1 MKFERLG
8 LERFGHFESLDLDLR
23 GPSGLVVI
31 YGPNEAG
38 KSTLLSAIHG
48 LLFGIDERSPY
59 GFRFPYQAMA
69 IRATLL
75 DSAGQRIE
83 LVRRKKRKDALLGNL
98 RTDAGEVTLD
108 EPRFRRYFGALTEDL
123 YKAVFGFTHTDL
135 QQGADVLKV
144 AGLGELLGGGALGGG
159 AELVRRVLGELRDEG
174 DALFKG
180 RGKNPPINRNLALL
194 RDARTS
200 LREATYQQ
208 PQYLA
213 LTQALRDA
221 RETLATADTGLARL
235 RLRDA
240 RVQTLLNAFED
251 FHEHQR
257 LGARLADPALATP
270 LRPTDAERVRPLLTE
285 LRAREQ
291 RHQTL
296 ADELERLDRRAAQHP
311 VDHALLAEAAAVERL
326 LRRVEPIPAQRR
338 ELPRERDRLG
348 REHEALREQFD
359 RLSRGTADL
368 PSGTAPAAISA
379 AELEQVRVALGR
391 WRRARQELQ
400 VLARGEAD
408 DEAELTALTTE
419 AALLADQ
426 APDERGAALL
436 AELERAQ
443 ADHAELE
450 RGERELARL
459 DAEIDLSLARL
470 HPRPAGPLDRL
481 LLPGFATV
489 QDMQS
494 RHLDRERERRDAQGH
509 LSQQTSELAQVEAEI
524 AAVTGDDLPDPAQL
538 AEARRR
544 RDETWAIVRQQLLAR
559 GTTPQRDL
567 FTATTDTTTPEPAP
581 RVSDRRTLARGF
593 ERALA
598 DADLLADRLRAS
610 ADRLAQRTALNH
622 TAERARLALT
632 RARERLASLDAA
644 ERAWTAEWAELWR
657 PTGVPP
663 EPPRSM
669 LAWLGDAT
677 TLRDLAAQRARR
689 ELDLAPLRPRVNE
702 FATRLR
708 DHLSPP
714 APPASFAPGAPACL
728 SPSTAP
734 ASHAPHFAAAASAY
748 SAAMH
753 LAWPALV
760 AQLRERERVAQTRR
774 GRLEST
780 QARATALAAALA
792 RSTTARSFL
801 ERDLATAADD
811 LRRRTAALGLAADLD
826 PETAV
831 ERLEAL
837 ADLSERLTSND
848 LRRAAC
854 EQALAALTSFDAEV
868 TALHARLA
876 RAPDPGDPPEQ
887 QVERLSRALADAR
900 SAATTHALARDEAAD
915 KRTEQQRLAAALADA
930 RGEYEALRARAGVQD
945 EAALSAM
952 SERTLLRDQL
962 TRACADLDLRLARA
976 LGEGD
981 AREAYEAELR
991 ASRREALVSE
1001 QQTLTREIS
1010 ELDQRRISAA
1020 LAKGRHEHEE
1030 QQLGGD
1036 RAARVGAEIEV
1047 IRSELEEQ
1055 IDRYLLVHLA
1065 ERVLD
1070 RVTDR
1075 YARENQPAI
1084 LQYTSDLLARIT
1096 EGRHLRVVVQPETR
1110 SLATVDRQG
1119 QLRQPADLSSGTREQ
1134 LFLALRLAYI
1144 LDHCDRSEPLPVIM
1158 DDVLVNFDDARAAAS
1173 LATLRDAARA
1183 TQVILL
1189 TCHRRWLEIA
1199 RTVAPD
1205 ARILELPAESPPT
1218 GVLRTAEA

>member
-1 MKFERLG
+1 
-8 LERFGHFESLDLDLR
+8 
-23 GPSGLVVI
+23 
-31 YGPNEAG
+31 
-38 KSTLLSAIHG
+38 
-48 LLFGIDERSPY
+48 RSPY
-59 GFRFPYQAMA
+59 GFRYPYQAMA
-69 IRATLL
+69 IKATLL

-108 EPRFRRYFGALTEDL
+108 EPRFRRYFGALTEEL

-159 AELVRRVLGELRDEG
+159 AEVVRRVLGELRDEG
-174 DALFKG
+174 EALFKS
-180 RGKNPPINRNLALL
+180 RGKNPPINRNLAQL
-194 RDARTS
+194 RDARNS

-213 LTQALRDA
+213 LTQALREA
-221 RETLATADTGLARL
+221 REVLATADTELSRL
-235 RLRDA
+235 RLRGA
-240 RVQTLLNAFED
+240 RVQTLLNTFED

-257 LGARLADPALATP
+257 LRARLADPGLATP
-270 LRPTDAERVRPLLTE
+270 LQPADAERVRPLLTD

-291 RHQTL
+291 RHQALT
-296 ADELERLDRRAAQHP
+296 DELERLERRAAQHP
-311 VDHALLAEAAAVERL
+311 VDHALLVEAAAVDRL
-326 LRRVEPIPAQRR
+326 LRRVEPIAAQRR
-338 ELPRERDRLG
+338 ELPRERDRLE
-348 REHEALREQFD
+348 REREALREQFD
-359 RLSRGTADL
+359 RLSHGTAAL
-368 PSGTAPAAISA
+368 SPGTAPAAISA

-408 DEAELTALTTE
+408 DEAELTALRTE

-459 DAEIDLSLARL
+459 DAEIDLLLARL
-470 HPRPAGPLDRL
+470 HPRPTGPLDRL
-481 LLPGFATV
+481 PLPGFATV

-494 RHLDRERERRDAQGH
+494 RHLDRERERRDAH
-509 LSQQTSELAQVEAEI
+509 EHFSQQTSELAQIETEI
-524 AAVTGDDLPDPAQL
+524 AAVTGEDLPDPAQL

-544 RDETWAIVRQQLLAR
+544 RDETWATVRQQLLAR

-567 FTATTDTTTPEPAP
+567 FSPTEPGLPEPAP
-581 RVSDRRTLARGF
+581 RVGDRRTLARGF

-598 DADLLADRLRAS
+598 DADQLADRLRAS
-610 ADRLAQRTALNH
+610 ADRLAQRTALTH
-622 TAERARLALT
+622 TAERARVALT

-663 EPPRSM
+663 ESPRSM

-689 ELDLAPLRPRVNE
+689 EHGLAPLRPQVRYFE
-702 FATRLR
+702 ARLR
-708 DHLSPP
+708 DHLGPSAPHTATTAANTSPATTPPSHDAGSP
-714 APPASFAPGAPACL
+714 APRGVAAYL
-728 SPSTAP
+728 SPSTSP
-734 ASHAPHFAAAASAY
+734 TSHAAHFAAAASAY
-748 SAAMH
+748 TTSSPA
-753 LAWPALV
+753 LTWPALV

-792 RSTTARSFL
+792 RTTTARSFL

-837 ADLSERLTSND
+837 ADLSERLSSNE
-848 LRRAAC
+848 LRRTAC
-854 EQALAALTSFDAEV
+854 EQALAALTTFDAEV
-868 TALHARLA
+868 AALHARLA

-887 QVERLSRALADAR
+887 QVERLSRALASAR
-900 SAATTHALARDEAAD
+900 EAATTHALARDEAAD

-930 RGEYEALRARAGVQD
+930 RGEYEALLARAGVHD

-952 SERTLLRDQL
+952 AERTLLRDQL
-962 TRACADLDLRLARA
+962 TRSCADLDLRLARA

-1020 LAKGRHEHEE
+1020 LAKGRHEHEA

-1047 IRSELEEQ
+1047 IKSELEEQ

-1084 LQYTSDLLARIT
+1084 LQYTSELLARIT

-1119 QLRQPADLSSGTREQ
+1119 QLRQPGDLSTGTREQ
-1134 LFLALRLAYI
+1134 MFLAQRLAYI

-1205 ARILELPAESPPT
+1205 ARILELPAESPPA

>member
-8 LERFGHFESLDLDLR
+8 LERFGHFESLELDLR

-31 YGPNEAG
+31 LGANEAG
-38 KSTLLSAIHG
+38 KSTLLHAIHG

-59 GFRFPYQAMA
+59 GFRYPYQAMA
-69 IRATLL
+69 IRATLQ

-98 RTDAGEVTLD
+98 HTEAGEVTLD
-108 EPRFRRYFGALTEDL
+108 EPRFRRYFGGLTEDL

-135 QQGADVLKV
+135 QQGADVLQV

-174 DALFKG
+174 DALFKT

-200 LREATYQQ
+200 LRDATYQQ

-221 RETLATADTGLARL
+221 RETLGTADAQLARL

-240 RVQTLLNAFED
+240 RVHTLLNVFED

-257 LGARLADPALATP
+257 LLARLADPALATP
-270 LRPTDAERVRPLLTE
+270 LGPADAARVRPLLTE

-296 ADELERLDRRAAQHP
+296 TDELERLDRRAAQHP
-311 VDHALLAEAAAVERL
+311 VDHALLAEASAVERL
-326 LRRVEPIPAQRR
+326 LRRVEPIAAQRR
-338 ELPRERDRLG
+338 DLPRERDRLT
-348 REHEALREQFD
+348 RDREALREQFE
-359 RLSRGTADL
+359 RLSHGPGLSHGTS
-368 PSGTAPAAISA
+368 PTAISA
-379 AELEQVRVALGR
+379 AELELVRVALTR
-391 WRRARQELQ
+391 WRRTGQELQ

-408 DEAELTALTTE
+408 DEAEISALRSE
-419 AALLADQ
+419 VAQLADR

-443 ADHAELE
+443 ADHLDHAELE
-450 RGERELARL
+450 RGERELARI

-470 HPRPAGPLDRL
+470 HPRPTGPLDRL
-481 LLPGFATV
+481 PLPSFAVV

-494 RHLDRERERRDAQGH
+494 RHTDRERERRDALEH
-509 LSQQTSELAQVEAEI
+509 LSQQTAELAQVEAEL
-524 AAVTGDDLPDPAQL
+524 AALLAGEALPDPAQL
-538 AEARRR
+538 TEARRR
-544 RDETWAIVRQQLLAR
+544 RDETWALVRQQLLAR
-559 GTTPQRDL
+559 GGTPQRDL
-567 FTATTDTTTPEPAP
+567 FAAPTEPADQEPAP

-610 ADRLAQRTALNH
+610 ADRLAQRTALTH
-622 TAERARLALT
+622 TAERSRLALA
-632 RARERLASLDAA
+632 RARERLASLDTA

-663 EPPRSM
+663 EAPRSM

-677 TLRDLAAQRARR
+677 SLRDLAATRVRR
-689 ELDLAPLRPRVNE
+689 EQSLALLRPAVREFAARLREHLAPTTSDPS
-702 FATRLR
+702 
-708 DHLSPP
+708 HS
-714 APPASFAPGAPACL
+714 APPHGSSPYPSHSASHST
-728 SPSTAP
+728 SPSTE
-734 ASHAPHFAAAASAY
+734 F
-748 SAAMH
+748 
-753 LAWPALV
+753 AWPALV
-760 AQLRERERVAQTRR
+760 TRLRERERVAQTRR

-792 RSTTARSFL
+792 RTATAREFL
-801 ERDLATAADD
+801 ERELATAADD
-811 LRRRTAALGLAADLD
+811 LRRRTAALGLAAELD

-837 ADLSERLTSND
+837 ADLSERLASND
-848 LRRAAC
+848 HLRTTC
-854 EQALAALTSFDAEV
+854 EQSVAALTSFDAEV
-868 TALHARLA
+868 AAMHARLD
-876 RAPDPGDPPEQ
+876 RSPDPGDPPEQ
-887 QVERLSRALADAR
+887 QVERLSRALTAAR
-900 SAATTHALARDEAAD
+900 SAASTHALARDEAAD
-915 KRTEQQRLAAALADA
+915 KRSEQQRLASALADA
-930 RGEYEALRARAGVQD
+930 RGEYEALLARAGVTD
-945 EAALSAM
+945 EAALLAM

-976 LGEGD
+976 LGEGE
-981 AREAYEAELR
+981 ARTAYEAELR

-1001 QQTLTREIS
+1001 QQALGREIS
-1010 ELDQRRISAA
+1010 DLDQRRISAA
-1020 LAKGRHEHEE
+1020 LAKGRHEHEA

-1036 RAARVGAEIEV
+1036 RAASINAEIEV
-1047 IRSELEEQ
+1047 IKSELEEQ

-1084 LQYTSDLLARIT
+1084 LQYTSELLARIT

-1144 LDHCDRSEPLPVIM
+1144 LDHCDRSEPLPIIM

-1205 ARILELPAESPPT
+1205 ARILELPAESPAS
-1218 GVLRTAEA
+1218 GVPRMAEA